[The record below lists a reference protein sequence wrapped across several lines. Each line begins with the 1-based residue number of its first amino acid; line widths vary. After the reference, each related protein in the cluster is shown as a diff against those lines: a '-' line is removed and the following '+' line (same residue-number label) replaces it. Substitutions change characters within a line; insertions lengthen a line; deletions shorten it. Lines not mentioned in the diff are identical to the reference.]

1 MKPGFC
7 LTPYTKLTQDRI
19 DLNMRPKTIKLEE
32 NVGNKPLDISL
43 CVDFLD
49 LTTKA
54 KVTKPKIKTSE
65 TT

>member
-1 MKPGFC
+1 
-7 LTPYTKLTQDRI
+7 
-19 DLNMRPKTIKLEE
+19 MRPKNIKLEE

-54 KVTKPKIKTSE
+54 KVTKPKIKTSG